1 MSRNNAQFTLL
12 KHLTPKGSI
21 FDTKEPQIDLTL
33 ILPVYLGSLLPK
45 LFSAYLAWLHAH
57 DVTQLITDGNP
68 AIRVTKAT
76 MLLQIGAALEDE
88 EFRVA
93 ATEYLKMLYGGYDGD
108 FGLVPRSR
116 REW

>member
-45 LFSAYLAWLHAH
+45 LFSAYLAWLH
-57 DVTQLITDGNP
+57 GYS
-68 AIRVTKAT
+68 RYK
-76 MLLQIGAALEDE
+76 GYYAAAD
-88 EFRVA
+88 R
-93 ATEYLKMLYGGYDGD
+93 GGVG
-108 FGLVPRSR
+108 G
-116 REW
+116 